1 MKKSSVSSL
10 GTSFSKVV
18 TEWTP
23 LILTICYCVFTFFA
37 YIAIP
42 SIAHSILWYILA
54 LLQTLVSLTVLT
66 EGLQSI
72 SVNVKARREG
82 RKAAKI
88 EDYPPVDAK
97 RCPHI
102 DVVLVAFL
110 PNEQDIVVSQAKY
123 AARELHYPKGKFT
136 VNVVY
141 NTPYDIPG
149 VEEEM
154 RMLALENKHVRII
167 KVDGS
172 TSKAENINHFLK
184 LKDTRGEI
192 TSVLDTD
199 HFCEPNALRWIAHR
213 FSKGDVDIIQGR
225 CCIYNVKETWL
236 TRMVAAEFDTI
247 YGVFHPGRANL
258 HGYGLF
264 GGSNGHWNST
274 LLRTLKMDEKMLTE
288 DIDSTLR
295 ALTSQAR
302 VAYDLKIISYELA
315 PTTLYALVKQRLRW
329 SQGWTQ
335 VTIKHT
341 IPAMKRGA
349 FGSYWRSRLGLF
361 FLLTFREVYF
371 HLLFQLFWLI
381 FSSFVTNVPSS
392 WSQLYRSFVGFKL
405 SVWMLVINLLCI
417 FVSTC
422 ITLRNKSAFV
432 SSSHIITFGIASPFY
447 FTIVSFMAIFGHFRE
462 FAGYKRWNVTARRP
476 QQTRRPSNRR
486 TLSGQ
491 SYVTER

>member
-1 MKKSSVSSL
+1 MENP
-10 GTSFSKVV
+10 G
-18 TEWTP
+18 TP
-23 LILTICYCVFTFFA
+23 LALIVCYAVLSFFT

-42 SIAHSILWYILA
+42 SSAHSALWYTFA
-54 LLQTLVSLTVLT
+54 MLQTIVTLTVLT
-66 EGLQSI
+66 EALQSI
-72 SVNVKARREG
+72 QSNVKARREV
-82 RKAAKI
+82 RKAAKT

-97 RCPHI
+97 KCPHI
-102 DVVLVAFL
+102 DVVLVAYL
-110 PNEQDIVVSQAKY
+110 PNEQDIILSQAKY
-123 AARELHYPKGKFT
+123 AARELHYPKSKFT

-141 NTPYDIPG
+141 NTPHEIKA
-149 VEEEM
+149 VEDQL
-154 RMLALENKHVRII
+154 RALEKENKHVRII
-167 KVDGS
+167 KVDKS
-172 TSKAENINHFLK
+172 TSKAENINYFLQ
-184 LKDTRGEI
+184 LKDTKGEI

-199 HFCEPNALRWIAHR
+199 HFCEPNALRWIANR

-236 TRMVAAEFDTI
+236 TRMIAAEFDTI

-302 VAYDLKIISYELA
+302 VAYDLKVISYEQA
-315 PTTLYALVKQRLRW
+315 PTTLSALIKQRLRW

-361 FLLTFREVYF
+361 FLLFFREIYF
-371 HLLFQLFWLI
+371 HLVFQLFWLI

-392 WSQLYRSFVGFKL
+392 WSQLYHSFVGFKL
-405 SVWMLVINLLCI
+405 SVWMLVLNLLCI
-417 FVSTC
+417 FVCTC
-422 ITLRNKSAFV
+422 ITLRNKSSFV
-432 SSSHIITFGIASPFY
+432 GATHIAIFGLASPLY

-462 FAGYKRWNVTARRP
+462 FAGYSRWNVT
-476 QQTRRPSNRR
+476 TRKQAPEKR
-486 TLSGQ
+486 LSVRSQG
-491 SYVTER
+491 R